1 MVADAPMG
9 KRSPPLLADPMLR
22 RNRELDIDVDG
33 AVLLVSWSARRLVP
47 ARSKLV
53 INARSHIKP
62 G

>member
-1 MVADAPMG
+1 MG
-9 KRSPPLLADPMLR
+9 KRSPPLLAEPMLR

-33 AVLLVSWSARRLVP
+33 AVLLVSWSARQLVP